1 MKIQHIITAVAAV
14 FFSCATISAQVSGGG
29 AFIEKEYHLFDFK
42 VNATRLEAGLTA
54 GQVGSFTDRARFGL
68 GAYVM
73 YNGFYLDFINADP
86 QHKYNGHLSEE
97 LYNDNCAFSIQA
109 GYQIPVVK
117 WLRIMPIAGYTQTNE
132 GITDGKSLNY
142 NYDEDGLSSWYH
154 DYTVTPGSR
163 LHYFNYG
170 GGLSIQPC
178 KWFSINLIASRYA
191 LYGGIG
197 LDIITLAKI
206 R

>member
-1 MKIQHIITAVAAV
+1 MKKVLSLIVAIIYTV
-14 FFSCATISAQVSGGG
+14 CTYAQAGGG
-29 AFIEKEYHLFDFK
+29 AALEKEYQLFDFSL
-42 VNATRLEAGLTA
+42 NASRLEAGITA

-68 GAYVM
+68 GAYAM
-73 YNGFYLDFINADP
+73 YNGFYLDFIKADP
-86 QHKYNGHLSEE
+86 QHKYDSHLTEE
-97 LYNDNCAFSIQA
+97 QYHDNAAFSIHA
-109 GYQIPVVK
+109 GYQIPILK
-117 WLRIMPIAGYTQTNE
+117 WLRIMPLAGYTQTNE
-132 GITDGKSLNY
+132 GVTDGKSLNY
-142 NYDEDGLSSWYH
+142 DYDSDGGSSWYH

-170 GGLSIQPC
+170 AGLSVQPS

-197 LDIITLAKI
+197 LDIMTIAKH

>member
-1 MKIQHIITAVAAV
+1 MKRIVTLLVVLFCTARLL
-14 FFSCATISAQVSGGG
+14 AQTAGGG
-29 AFIEKEYHLFDFK
+29 FIEKEYHLFDFTF
-42 VNATRLEAGLTA
+42 NASRLEGGVTAGL
-54 GQVGSFTDRARFGL
+54 VGSFTDRTRFGM
-68 GAYVM
+68 GGYVL
-73 YNGFYLDFINADP
+73 YNGFYIDFLNAEP
-86 QHKYNGHLSEE
+86 QHKFHAYETDE
-97 LYNDNCAFSIQA
+97 RWNDNAAFSIHA

-117 WLRIMPIAGYTQTNE
+117 WLRIMPIIGYTQTNE
-132 GITDGKSLNY
+132 GITDGTTVNMGTG
-142 NYDEDGLSSWYH
+142 DETASWYH

-191 LYGGIG
+191 IYGGIG
-197 LDIITLAKI
+197 LDVMSFINK

>member
-1 MKIQHIITAVAAV
+1 MKKAFLLLIAII
-14 FFSCATISAQVSGGG
+14 CTISAHAQVSGG
-29 AFIEKEYHLFDFK
+29 AALEKEVHLFDFSL
-42 VNATRLEAGLTA
+42 NASRLEAGITV

-68 GAYVM
+68 GAYAL
-73 YNGFYLDFINADP
+73 YNGIYLDFIKADP
-86 QHKYNGHLSEE
+86 QHKYNNRLSDTQ
-97 LYNDNCAFSIQA
+97 YNDTAAFIIDA

-117 WLRIMPIAGYTQTNE
+117 WLRLMPLVGYTQTNE
-132 GITDGKSLNY
+132 GITDGASLNHS
-142 NYDEDGLSSWYH
+142 YDTDTGSTWYH

-170 GGLSIQPC
+170 AGISVQPC

-197 LDIITLAKI
+197 LDLLTIAKH
-206 R
+206 